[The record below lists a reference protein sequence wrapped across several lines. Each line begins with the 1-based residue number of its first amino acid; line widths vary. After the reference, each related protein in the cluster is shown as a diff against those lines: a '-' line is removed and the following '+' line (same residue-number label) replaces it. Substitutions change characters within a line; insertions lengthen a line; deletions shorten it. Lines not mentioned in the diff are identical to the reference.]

1 MRSIWG
7 MLVRAACPG
16 GLALCFAATA
26 PAAADLTDRAGRPV
40 PNTSSSSTG
49 AQLDGGSGGGPG
61 TVRRLEPFFPGDN
74 APGAVGA
81 LGSTGSPEDDLAAAL
96 DRLAGA
102 ADASAATGAIA
113 DALAI
118 LEGDAA
124 ATDAHKAY
132 RGIPLLNWNLP
143 AKVKDVPPG
152 GDVDVTEVRFG
163 DHAITDTWLLRF
175 AAPDRPFTIT
185 WHITELGTSFGGQL
199 SPAPLLQD
207 GGTRIGGQHSI
218 LWPLALPN
226 LLAGTTSHGR
236 FHPLPDG
243 APEETR
249 LGTQTLTVR
258 MPPAGMVSAILDPN
272 LKPGHETFAQ
282 LLPATAERLAAAED
296 AFGFAAGTT
305 PSEAQKAAA
314 IGRLADDAPE
324 KQVWADLRRLDAGSP
339 GFLGAARAAGAG
351 DRSLV
356 AAMRARDQLPN
367 GVGGD
372 PSADVEVVLMNDEA
386 YVSKREAR
394 VALGA
399 AMKVA
404 VTNRDKFTH
413 GFQAVALSSRDRV
426 FGALDWGAFAW
437 TPLDAGGA
445 ATVPAG
451 ATRQVTVTPADG
463 AFALWLGD
471 GDLGDQAGVSVE
483 LERGPKV
490 QSIPV
495 GPAFSLPVHGASD
508 ADGNIWVSLAGTD
521 KIARITPAE
530 DLPSS
535 KIETFLV
542 PGGETRPGMPTTFGP
557 ADVVIDG
564 RGIVWMTLPEGNG
577 ILRADPARVRDG
589 TDEGVTVIPLKGCD
603 ETCRPPVGPVTPA
616 PLSRAPSHLR
626 VYNDEAGN
634 ATVFYTEGN
643 ADAIGLLRVSAE
655 GTRLA
660 ETRFPCDC
668 IAPEGIV
675 LDGDGQVWF
684 TEIFNNRIGRLRVD
698 LTRPFDAPAVDVEH
712 YNIPSAIEVFTPGL
726 PICRAA
732 DGCTGASMNP
742 VITSEPL
749 SMQIDRAGRV
759 WFTEAEAQKL
769 AYVDPALAEDGTSKG
784 ITEFTP
790 PVNDFHRLS
799 SPSDIGIDREGS
811 LYFADEYG
819 DIVGR
824 VTADGPQEFWRPPA
838 RQSLP
843 EVPFTDTRG
852 DLWFIEVGAAQLTR
866 ISGVTAG
873 VLPPARPPVFTFE
886 TATGTVRA
894 SGLRDIES
902 VDVKVLRDGAEAARS
917 VDVGVS
923 DGGFVTKVDSLQG
936 DDRVVIVPRGRFA
949 PAPFSFPVADLRATI
964 ARDGSVAGRALHAG
978 TALGE
983 RVQVEAGAA
992 RGSAAPGDDGGFSL
1006 RLDGGVSAGTVSWA
1020 GAMPNGAHR
1029 TITPL
1034 ARAVSG
1040 GPTPVPP
1047 THRGDSA
1054 CARGPWLSRFGAKRV
1069 VRLLGRTGAAV
1080 RRCYGAPRSTLK
1092 RKRHERWTYRDMT
1105 LTLRRGKV
1113 SAVTLTGR
1121 GLRSVPDGARIGS
1134 RLRVFRRAIG
1144 SLVRDRRRG
1153 AYRALLRHGRGTFA
1167 DVRLTVARGRAT
1179 GVRVTL
1185 VRRAQLDRT
1194 GRRLAAHLNAGGSR
1208 R

>member
-1 MRSIWG
+1 MRFIS
-7 MLVRAACPG
+7 AAA
-16 GLALCFAATA
+16 LAFAFASCLSTT
-26 PAAADLTDRAGRPV
+26 PAAADLADARGATV
-40 PNTSSSSTG
+40 PNTSSSSTD
-49 AQLDGGSGGGPG
+49 AQLSASSGSGSG
-61 TVRRLEPFFPGDN
+61 TVRRLEPFFPGSN
-74 APGAVGA
+74 NPGDVAA

-96 DRLAGA
+96 DALAGA
-102 ADASAATGAIA
+102 PDTSTASAAID

-118 LEGDAA
+118 LEGDASG
-124 ATDAHKAY
+124 TDAHKAY

-175 AAPDRPFTIT
+175 AAPEQPFTIT
-185 WHITELGTSFGGQL
+185 WHVTELGTSFGGQV
-199 SPAPLLQD
+199 SPTPLLQD
-207 GGTRIGGQHSI
+207 GAARIGGQHSI

-236 FHPLPDG
+236 FHPG
-243 APEETR
+243 GEPEETR

-258 MPPAGMVSAILDPN
+258 MPPAGMVSAVLDPN

-282 LLPATAERLAAAED
+282 LLPATPERMAKAQD
-296 AFGFAAGTT
+296 AFGFAAGST
-305 PSEAQKAAA
+305 PSDAQKATA
-314 IGRLADDAPE
+314 IARLADDAPE
-324 KQVWADLRRLDAGSP
+324 KQVWSDLKRLDPGSG
-339 GFLGAARAAGAG
+339 GFLDAARAVGAG

-356 AAMRARDQLPN
+356 AAMRSRDELPN
-367 GVGGD
+367 GVPGAPG
-372 PSADVEVVLMNDEA
+372 ADVDVVLMNDEA
-386 YVSKREAR
+386 YVSRRAAR
-394 VALGA
+394 LAPGA
-399 AMKVA
+399 SLTIA

-413 GFQAVALSSRDRV
+413 GFGAVAMGSRERV
-426 FGALDWGAFAW
+426 FGAVDWGRFAW
-437 TPLDAGGA
+437 TPLDAGNA
-445 ATVPAG
+445 ASVPPG

-471 GDLGDQAGVSVE
+471 PDLGDQAGVSVE
-483 LERGPKV
+483 LDRGPKI

-603 ETCRPPVGPVTPA
+603 ETCRPPIGLVTPA
-616 PLSRAPSHLR
+616 PLSRVPSHLR
-626 VYNDEAGN
+626 VYDDEAGN
-634 ATVFYTEGN
+634 AMVFFTEGN
-643 ADAIGLLRVSAE
+643 ADAIGLIRVSAE

-660 ETRFPCDC
+660 ETRFPCEC
-668 IAPEGIV
+668 TAPEGIV

-684 TEIFNNRIGRLRVD
+684 TEIFNNRIGRLRID
-698 LTRPFDAPAVDVEH
+698 LTRPFDAPAVDIEH
-712 YNIPSAIEVFTPGL
+712 YKIPSAIEVFTPGL
-726 PICRAA
+726 PICRAQN
-732 DGCTGASMNP
+732 GCTGAAMNP

-769 AYVDPALAEDGTSKG
+769 AYVDPALAEDGTTKG

-811 LYFADEYG
+811 LYFSDEYG

-886 TATGTVRA
+886 TASGTVRA

-902 VDVKVLRDGAEAARS
+902 VDVKVLRGGAQAAGS
-917 VDVGVS
+917 HDVAVS
-923 DGGFVTKVDSLQG
+923 DGDFATKVDSLQG
-936 DDRVVIVPRGRFA
+936 DDRVVIVPHGRYA
-949 PAPFSFPVADLRATI
+949 PPPFSFPVADLRA
-964 ARDGSVAGRALHAG
+964 ALERDGSVAGFARHGGRALG
-978 TALGE
+978 D

-992 RGSAAPGDDGGFSL
+992 RGSAEPGDDGRFSL
-1006 RLDGGVSAGTVSWA
+1006 RLGAGPAAGTVSWA
-1020 GAMPNGAHR
+1020 GAMPNGAFR
-1029 TITPL
+1029 TVTPL
-1034 ARAVSG
+1034 AARPHPGGAPGG
-1040 GPTPVPP
+1040 GPGAGAGCPRT
-1047 THRGDSA
+1047 
-1054 CARGPWLSRFGAKRV
+1054 PWLSRRRAKRT
-1069 VRLLGRTGAAV
+1069 VRLLGMTGAQV
-1080 RRCYGAPRSTLK
+1080 RRCYGAPRSTQL
-1092 RKRHERWTYRDMT
+1092 RRTFQRWSYAHMR
-1105 LTLRRGKV
+1105 LTVKRGKV
-1113 SAVTLTGR
+1113 SAFTLTGPA
-1121 GLRSVPDGARIGS
+1121 LRSAPDGARVGS
-1134 RLRVFRRAIG
+1134 RLAVFRRALG
-1144 SLVRDRRRG
+1144 KLARDRRART
-1153 AYRALLRHGRGTFA
+1153 YRALVRHGKTAFA
-1167 DVRLTVARGRAT
+1167 DVRISMARKRARVAR
-1179 GVRVTL
+1179 VRVTL

-1194 GRRLAAHLNAGGSR
+1194 GRRLAAHLNRGGSSR
-1208 R
+1208 